1 MAPPS
6 SPPSSKPLRFTRH
19 INPSCFLHGRGC
31 QFLLVHRFGVVLDLL
46 QAGVAGNGRD
56 LVRGAPRL
64 GQAAR
69 GGLTEAVGAAM
80 TQARH
85 VTLLTEPLTEVACRE
100 PATELISQESKMIG

>member
-1 MAPPS
+1 
-6 SPPSSKPLRFTRH
+6 L
-19 INPSCFLHGRGC
+19 I
-31 QFLLVHRFGVVLDLL
+31 HRFGVVLDLL

-64 GQAAR
+64 GQAA
-69 GGLTEAVGAAM
+69 GSGLTEAVGAAM

-100 PATELISQESKMIG
+100 RATELIRTYLKIADCCRSDINVE

>member
-1 MAPPS
+1 
-6 SPPSSKPLRFTRH
+6 L
-19 INPSCFLHGRGC
+19 I
-31 QFLLVHRFGVVLDLL
+31 HRFGVVLDLL

-64 GQAAR
+64 GQAA
-69 GGLTEAVGAAM
+69 GSGLTEAVGAAM

-100 PATELISQESKMIG
+100 RATELISQEGKMIGRRLGDNSGKR